1 MAMMVDMLSSIPVTI
16 NSEDS
21 TLSLPRRL
29 RSLNNNNKLP
39 KYFRVSNRGTVC
51 PSKVFTLS
59 KLATDS
65 VGPLCEFFLNDHVKV
80 GLVEIVQNSD
90 WHHF

>member
-1 MAMMVDMLSSIPVTI
+1 MVGFFAHILNIRGDKVQQ
-16 NSEDS
+16 N
-21 TLSLPRRL
+21 RL

-39 KYFRVSNRGTVC
+39 KYSRVSNRGTVC

-65 VGPLCEFFLNDHVKV
+65 VGPLFEFFFNDHVKV